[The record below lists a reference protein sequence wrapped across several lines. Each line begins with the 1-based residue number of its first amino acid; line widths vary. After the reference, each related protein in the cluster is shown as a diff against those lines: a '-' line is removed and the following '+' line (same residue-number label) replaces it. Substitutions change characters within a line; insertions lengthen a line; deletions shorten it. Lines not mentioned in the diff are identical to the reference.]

1 MRATRVQ
8 HVSGAMH
15 VACVLH
21 AWCVCVH
28 VQDQVQGRE
37 GRACARRVR
46 RRQDRSLQGREGRRA
61 APARLQRQGHM
72 GGVGMRRMEAE
83 AKAREQ
89 QRKRPPTE
97 DGLQQL
103 LRERTE
109 RKARDEAT
117 RLSVH
122 AELKTR
128 MDTGVRFNP
137 LLARAA
143 PVAGFHD
150 DFMVCDSMQPSSH

>member
-1 MRATRVQ
+1 MIERKWGEKILNGEKDIEVRHFKNEKRCGERVGLCFNGT
-8 HVSGAMH
+8 S
-15 VACVLH
+15 C
-21 AWCVCVH
+21 
-28 VQDQVQGRE
+28 
-37 GRACARRVR
+37 
-46 RRQDRSLQGREGRRA
+46 
-61 APARLQRQGHM
+61 
-72 GGVGMRRMEAE
+72 EAE

-137 LLARAA
+137 LLARAGE
-143 PVAGFHD
+143 V
-150 DFMVCDSMQPSSH
+150 